1 MKGLALILTIAALAL
16 AQKPLHRGD
25 VTFSADRQD
34 INGSVTHLAG
44 DVTIE
49 TDSMRLR
56 ADSADYNHDTQ
67 EIVAQGAVRVKLK

>member
-1 MKGLALILTIAALAL
+1 M
-16 AQKPLHRGD
+16 
-25 VTFSADRQD
+25 
-34 INGSVTHLAG
+34 THLAG